1 MQPSDAKPSGHLWL
15 VAKTGSPQPTDEAL
29 VSAYLNGEARAAEQI
44 WQKHAP
50 MVDRLLRRSLGP
62 VEEIEDLTQ
71 EVFLRLFTKIPTL
84 EDPEALR
91 SFIYSIAVRVLRWD
105 LRRRWIRRGV
115 RLLPANEVP
124 ERATPSD
131 NFEARQ
137 AVARFYDI
145 LDRLGDRDRI
155 AFVLQNMEGLT
166 LQESARSLG
175 VSIATLKRRLSRASQ
190 RIEFFVAKDSA
201 LASYLNHATPG
212 GDHEPT

>member
-1 MQPSDAKPSGHLWL
+1 MQPSDIKPAGHLRL

-29 VSAYLNGEARAAEQI
+29 VAADLSGEPRAAEQI

-62 VEEIEDLTQ
+62 LHDIEDLTQ
-71 EVFLRLFTKIPTL
+71 EVFLRLFAKLHTL

-91 SFIYSIAVRVLRWD
+91 SFVYSIAVRVLRWD

-115 RLLPANEVP
+115 RLLPAGAMP
-124 ERATPSD
+124 ERVTHSD

-137 AVARFYDI
+137 AVARFYEI

-155 AFVLQNMEGLT
+155 A
-166 LQESARSLG
+166 
-175 VSIATLKRRLSRASQ
+175 
-190 RIEFFVAKDSA
+190 
-201 LASYLNHATPG
+201 
-212 GDHEPT
+212 